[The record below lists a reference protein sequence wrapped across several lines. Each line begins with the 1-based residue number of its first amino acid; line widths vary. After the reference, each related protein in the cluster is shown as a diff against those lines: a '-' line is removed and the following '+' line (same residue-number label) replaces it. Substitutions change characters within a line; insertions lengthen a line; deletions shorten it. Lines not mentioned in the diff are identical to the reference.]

1 MIRPLARPSPKD
13 AERTVPDDK
22 RKPVPRNDKP
32 RNEKPAEQPEPLD
45 EESLEKVM
53 RETPL

>member
-1 MIRPLARPSPKD
+1 MARSTPKD
-13 AERTVPDDK
+13 TERAASDDK
-22 RKPVPRNDKP
+22 RKPAPRNEKP
-32 RNEKPAEQPEPLD
+32 DNEKPAEQPGPLD

>member
-1 MIRPLARPSPKD
+1 MAETKSQSPKSD
-13 AERTVPDDK
+13 AAEQK
-22 RKPVPRNDKP
+22 LAGQRKEPRNKDGRPKGA
-32 RNEKPAEQPEPLD
+32 AEPEPLD

>member
-1 MIRPLARPSPKD
+1 MIRPLTRPSPKD

-32 RNEKPAEQPEPLD
+32 RNKKPAEQPEPLD

>member
-1 MIRPLARPSPKD
+1 MARPSPKD
-13 AERTVPDDK
+13 DKRVARGDDK
-22 RKPVPRNDKP
+22 REQTPRNEKP
-32 RNEKPAEQPEPLD
+32 SNEKPAEQPEPLD

>member
-1 MIRPLARPSPKD
+1 MGEKPNDKLERPQPAQKD
-13 AERTVPDDK
+13 KEK
-22 RKPVPRNDKP
+22 RKAAANKLNADEEV
-32 RNEKPAEQPEPLD
+32 EPLD